1 MKKRTF
7 TSSKGITALELLMVV
22 AIMAVLAAIVVSPF
36 AQFRNSKV
44 LDTAGENALSILTKA
59 RGNTLSSKNS
69 YQYGV
74 HFESSQMV
82 LFRGATYNPSDTNNE
97 IVALDNALEIS
108 SINLAGG
115 TSDDV
120 IFDRLTG
127 KTSQD
132 GEIVIRV
139 KSDTSKTRTI
149 TINATGVASVN

>member
-1 MKKRTF
+1 MEKRIF

-22 AIMAVLAAIVVSPF
+22 AIMAILAAIVVSPF

-74 HFESSQMV
+74 HFESSQVV
-82 LFRGATYNPSDTNNE
+82 LFRGATYSPSDVNNE
-97 IVALDNALEIS
+97 IVVLDSALEIS
-108 SINLAGG
+108 SISLTGAG
-115 TSDDV
+115 SDV
-120 IFDRLTG
+120 LFDRLTG

-132 GEIVIRV
+132 GTIIIRI
-139 KSDTSKTRTI
+139 KSDISKTRTI
-149 TINATGVASVN
+149 TVNATGVVSAN

>member
-1 MKKRTF
+1 MKKRIF
-7 TSSKGITALELLMVV
+7 TSSKGITALELLMTV
-22 AIMAVLAAIVVSPF
+22 AIMAILAAIIVSPF

-82 LFRGATYNPSDTNNE
+82 LFRGATYSSSDPNNE
-97 IVALDNALEIS
+97 AVILDNALEIS
-108 SINLAGG
+108 SIYLAGG
-115 TSDDV
+115 VSDAV
-120 IFDRLTG
+120 LFDRLTG

-132 GEIVIRV
+132 GTVVIWV

-149 TINATGVASVN
+149 TINATGVVSVN

>member
-1 MKKRTF
+1 MKKEKNL
-7 TSSKGITALELLMVV
+7 SQGVTALELLMVV
-22 AIMAVLAAIVVSPF
+22 AIMAILAAIVISPF

-44 LDTAGENALSILTKA
+44 LDTAGENALSILARA

-74 HFESSQMV
+74 HFESAQMV
-82 LFRGATYNPSDTNNE
+82 LFRGAIYNSLDANNE
-97 IVALDNALEIS
+97 AVALDGALEIYPTPPS
-108 SINLAGG
+108 LTGG
-115 TSDDV
+115 GSDV

-132 GEIVIRV
+132 GTVVIRV

-149 TINATGVASVN
+149 TVNATGVVSAN